1 MMRHILL
8 CLTLCLLSTPLLADV
23 VVEASLDSA
32 AIRIG
37 EQLNLHTRVTVPKG
51 TRVIFPEY
59 QQGYLTEGIEVLERS
74 QVDTST
80 IDDGS
85 RWVLNRTY
93 VLTSFDSALYSLP
106 PVEVQ
111 VGERRYASRNTLG
124 LKVESIEVDTVH
136 TDNIR
141 DPYGPVSIP
150 FRWSG
155 SFVATSLLLWLFLVA
170 FVVSLCRLL
179 KHEPLRKRITIAP
192 PPPAHQVAL
201 RAIEQFR
208 GRAADS
214 EDELKAYYDEL
225 TGVLRTYIKE
235 RFGIDAREMTTPQ
248 LITALTN
255 AEDETALYDL
265 RELLQT
271 ADLVKFARLQT
282 SATENDRSL
291 LHAMDYINQTK
302 PTDAPPERIVKVVD
316 VDLRRRRLR
325 IGLRWAMTLVSGS
338 ATLAMAIYIIYTLV
352 DTFR

>member
-23 VVEASLDSA
+23 VVEASLASA

-85 RWVLNRTY
+85 RWVLDRTY

-255 AEDETALYDL
+255 AEDATALYDL

-325 IGLRWAMTLVSGS
+325 IGLRWAMTLVSGT

>member
-1 MMRHILL
+1 MRHILL
-8 CLTLCLLSTPLLADV
+8 CLTLYLLSTPLLADV

-59 QQGYLTEGIEVLERS
+59 AQGYLTEGIEVLERS

-80 IDDGS
+80 IDDGA
-85 RWVLNRTY
+85 RWVLHRNY
-93 VLTSFDSALYSLP
+93 LLTSFDSALYSLP
-106 PVEVQ
+106 AVEVQ
-111 VGERRYASRNTLG
+111 VGERRYASHNPLG

-136 TDNIR
+136 IDNIR
-141 DPYGPVSIP
+141 DPYGPVSIA
-150 FRWSG
+150 FTWSG
-155 SFVATSLLLWLFLVA
+155 SFVATSLLLWVLIIV
-170 FVVSLCRLL
+170 FVISLCRLF
-179 KHEPLRKRITIAP
+179 KHEPLRRRVSVTP

-201 RAIEQFR
+201 SAIEQFR
-208 GRAADS
+208 GRTADS

-248 LITALTN
+248 LINALTN
-255 AEDETALYDL
+255 AEDQTALYDL

-302 PTDAPPERIVKVVD
+302 PTDAPPKRIVKVVD

-325 IGLRWAMTLVSGS
+325 IAMRWVMTLVSGVS
-338 ATLAMAIYIIYTLV
+338 TLAMTIYIIYTLV
-352 DTFR
+352 DTFM

>member
-1 MMRHILL
+1 MRHLL
-8 CLTLCLLSTPLLADV
+8 LTLIAALTFSTPLLADI
-23 VVEASLDSA
+23 VVETSLDSA

-37 EQLNLHTRVTVPKG
+37 EQVHLRTRVTAPKG

-59 QQGYLTEGIEVLERS
+59 AQGYLTEGIEVLERS
-74 QVDTST
+74 QIDTST
-80 IDDGS
+80 IDDGG
-85 RWVLNRTY
+85 RWVLSRSY
-93 VLTSFDSALYSLP
+93 LLTSFDSALYSLP
-106 PVEVQ
+106 AVEVQ
-111 VGERRYASRNTLG
+111 VGERRYASRNILG

-136 TDNIR
+136 IDNIR
-141 DPYGPVSIP
+141 DPYGPVPIAFS
-150 FRWSG
+150 WSG
-155 SFVATSLLLWLFLVA
+155 SFVATSLLLWVLLAA
-170 FVVSLCRLL
+170 FVMSLCRLL
-179 KHEPLRKRITIAP
+179 KHEPLRRRVSVAP

-302 PTDAPPERIVKVVD
+302 PTEEPAKRIVKVVD
-316 VDLRRRRLR
+316 VDLRRRRIR
-325 IGLRWAMTLVSGS
+325 IALRWLMTLVSGA
-338 ATLAMAIYIIYTLV
+338 ATLGMTIYIIYTLV
-352 DTFR
+352 DTFM